1 VGVIALI
8 VLGFFCKRRMNNLN
22 EDHGTRMNEMIDLH
36 SKDIEHVLNPL
47 EQSQF
52 TVDPSELHLGKRIG
66 QGGCGFIYKATLGAN
81 TIVAAKE
88 IITVAIDPEDIA
100 EFEHEARML
109 TQMNHPNVLRV
120 LGFCTKPAEQCEDNQ
135 EHKYIITEFA
145 PNGSLEN
152 IIMEAEKKA
161 KEFKEAG
168 VRIHEA
174 SMPFTKI
181 QALEWALQTASG
193 MLYLHSRGF
202 MRKILLFVLQ
212 GVFLFDAVLLFI

>member
-1 VGVIALI
+1 
-8 VLGFFCKRRMNNLN
+8 
-22 EDHGTRMNEMIDLH
+22 MNEMLDLH
-36 SKDIEHVLNPL
+36 SKDMEHVLNPL

-120 LGFCTKPAEQCEDNQ
+120 LGFCTKPAKQCKDNQ

-145 PNGSLEN
+145 PNGSLEG

-161 KEFKEAG
+161 RSLKESG
-168 VRIHEA
+168 VKINEA
-174 SMPFTKI
+174 SMPFTKM

-202 MRKILLFVLQ
+202 MRKLLLFGLR
-212 GVFLFDAVLLFI
+212 GVFLFEAVLLFVEH